1 MADEEIPVLI
11 VGGSLVGLTTAMLL
25 GHHGVPS
32 LSVERH
38 AGTAIHPRAGHFQLR
53 TMEVIRQMGL
63 EERVRAKSLETYS
76 PTGGIIAVES
86 LAGRELATYVQELNE
101 GVEGF
106 SPTVRV
112 FINQDAL
119 EPLLRERALE
129 LGATVRNR
137 TEAVAVEQDDD
148 GATVTLRD
156 LDSGDER
163 KVRARYVVAAD
174 GNRSPM
180 RARLGIGM
188 RGHAELS
195 RSITIYFR
203 ADCAELL
210 RDRNQGVIY
219 VHNPELRGFFRIDRS
234 GGNGFLVINTV
245 GDDVTQDSAVD
256 VQSGLT
262 EERALALLRTAIGTD
277 MPMEIVDVAN
287 WRAEATCAERLRE
300 GRVFLAGDAA
310 HVVPP
315 NGGFGGNTGIQD
327 AHNLAW
333 KLAAV
338 VKGEAGPALLDT
350 YEAERL
356 PLCELTVQQAYTRYA
371 TRVVPE
377 RGTDG
382 VQPPV
387 PDIELEIGLVMR
399 SRGDPARG
407 GRRRSPA
414 PGPGRPRRSAG
425 NPRAASRARR
435 RPLHPRP
442 LRLAVRRAAP
452 RGRWRR
458 RLGAARGRV
467 ARHRCRAVR
476 RDLWPLGRRGD
487 AGAPRRRDRLAL
499 ARAGRPPRDRA
510 CGRDGARAGR
520 HRRPARF
527 GVGAGRTAHAH
538 RSHGPERPRDA
549 GGAHDDRGGRPDG
562 GRARV
567 RLRSG
572 ATTTLRSPA
581 RVTAAERSR
590 HTRRPTASSG
600 GRTSTSR

>member
-1 MADEEIPVLI
+1 MTEEEIPVLI

-63 EERVRAKSLETYS
+63 EDRVRAKSLETYS

-137 TEAVAVEQDDD
+137 TEAVAVDQDDD

-163 KVRARYVVAAD
+163 KVRTRYVVAAD

-180 RARLGIGM
+180 RARLGVGM

-245 GDDVTQDSAVD
+245 GADVTQDSAVD

-338 VKGEAGPALLDT
+338 VKGEAGPELLDS

-399 SRGDPARG
+399 SAAIQREEDDDGALHLAPA
-407 GRRRSPA
+407 A
-414 PGPGRPRRSAG
+414 LDGRPGTRAPHLVLTDGRST
-425 NPRAASRARR
+425 
-435 RPLHPRP
+435 L
-442 LRLAVRRAAP
+442 
-452 RGRWRR
+452 
-458 RLGAARGRV
+458 
-467 ARHRCRAVR
+467 
-476 RDLWPLGRRGD
+476 DLFGSQCVVL
-487 AGAPRRRDRLAL
+487 
-499 ARAGRPPRDRA
+499 
-510 CGRDGARAGR
+510 
-520 HRRPARF
+520 RPAGD
-527 GVGAGRTAHAH
+527 GVDDWAPPGTA
-538 RSHGPERPRDA
+538 SHVIDAEPFAETYGLAA
-549 GGAHDDRGGRPDG
+549 GGATLVRPDG
-562 GRARV
+562 VIAWRSRGPVDRPAIARAV
-567 RLRSG
+567 ATALALDADGAHEAAGG
-572 ATTTLRSPA
+572 ATTSQA
-581 RVTAAERSR
+581 ASTAA
-590 HTRRPTASSG
+590 
-600 GRTSTSR
+600 

>member
-1 MADEEIPVLI
+1 M
-11 VGGSLVGLTTAMLL
+11 
-25 GHHGVPS
+25 
-32 LSVERH
+32 
-38 AGTAIHPRAGHFQLR
+38 
-53 TMEVIRQMGL
+53 
-63 EERVRAKSLETYS
+63 RAKSLETYS

-188 RGHAELS
+188 RGHGELS

-203 ADCAELL
+203 ADCAPLL

-219 VHNPELRGFFRIDRS
+219 VHNPELRGFFRIDRT

-245 GDDVTQDSAVD
+245 GDGRDA
-256 VQSGLT
+256 GLGGRRPVGT
-262 EERALALLRTAIGTD
+262 DRGARAALLRTAIGTD

-382 VQPPV
+382 VQPPI
-387 PDIELEIGLVMR
+387 PDIELEIGRVMR
-399 SRGDPARG
+399 SAAIQREEDDDGALHLPA
-407 GRRRSPA
+407 GRARRP
-414 PGPGRPRRSAG
+414 AG
-425 NPRAASRARR
+425 NPRAARRARR
-435 RPLHPRP
+435 RPLDPRP
-442 LRLAVRRAAP
+442 LRLAARRAAP
-452 RGRWRR
+452 RGRRRR
-458 RLGAARGRV
+458 RLGAARRRV

-476 RDLWPLGRRGD
+476 RDLRPLARRRD
-487 AGAPRRRDRLAL
+487 AGAPRRRGRLAL
-499 ARAGRPPRDRA
+499 RGRVRPRRAGGCA
-510 CGRDGARAGR
+510 GRDPRAGAT
-520 HRRPARF
+520 RRLAWW
-527 GVGAGRTAHAH
+527 
-538 RSHGPERPRDA
+538 
-549 GGAHDDRGGRPDG
+549 
-562 GRARV
+562 
-567 RLRSG
+567 RLRSRSGSCALMG
-572 ATTTLRSPA
+572 AA
-581 RVTAAERSR
+581 SR
-590 HTRRPTASSG
+590 MR
-600 GRTSTSR
+600 

>member
-1 MADEEIPVLI
+1 MADDEIPVLI

-63 EERVRAKSLETYS
+63 EERVRTKSLETYS
-76 PTGGIIAVES
+76 ATGGIIAVES
-86 LAGRELATYVQELNE
+86 LAGRELATYVKELNE

-119 EPLLRERALE
+119 EPILRERALE

-137 TEAVAVEQDDD
+137 TEAAALEQDDD
-148 GATVTLRD
+148 GVTVTLRH
-156 LDSGDER
+156 LDTGDESQ
-163 KVRARYVVAAD
+163 VRARHVVAAD

-188 RGHAELS
+188 RGHEELS

-203 ADCAELL
+203 ADCSELL

-219 VHNPELRGFFRIDRS
+219 VHNPKLRGFFRLDRS
-234 GGNGFLVINTV
+234 GGTGFLVINTV
-245 GDDVTQDSAVD
+245 GEDITQDSAVD

-262 EERALALLRTAIGTD
+262 EDRALEYLRTAIGTD
-277 MPMEIVDVAN
+277 MPMELVDVAN
-287 WRAEATCAERLRE
+287 WRAEATCAERLRD

-315 NGGFGGNTGIQD
+315 NGGFGGNMGIQD
-327 AHNLAW
+327 ALNLAW

-338 VKGEAGPALLDT
+338 VKGEAGPALLDS

-356 PLCELTVQQAYTRYA
+356 PLCELNVQQAYTRYA

-399 SRGDPARG
+399 SGVIMSEDDDGALHLAPA
-407 GRRRSPA
+407 A
-414 PGPGRPRRSAG
+414 LDGRPGTRAPHVVLGEDRSTLDLFG
-425 NPRAASRARR
+425 SQFVVLRAAGDGADDW
-435 RPLHPRP
+435 
-442 LRLAVRRAAP
+442 AP
-452 RGRWRR
+452 P
-458 RLGAARGRV
+458 GAASHV
-467 ARHRCRAVR
+467 I
-476 RDLWPLGRRGD
+476 D
-487 AGAPRRRDRLAL
+487 ADPFAESYGL
-499 ARAGRPPRDRA
+499 
-510 CGRDGARAGR
+510 
-520 HRRPARF
+520 
-527 GVGAGRTAHAH
+527 
-538 RSHGPERPRDA
+538 DA
-549 GGAHDDRGGRPDG
+549 GGATLVRPDG
-562 GRARV
+562 VVAW
-567 RLRSG
+567 
-572 ATTTLRSPA
+572 
-581 RVTAAERSR
+581 RSR
-590 HTRRPTASSG
+590 GPADRDEITRALATALAQG
-600 GRTSTSR
+600 

>member
-1 MADEEIPVLI
+1 MTDEEIPVLI

-119 EPLLRERALE
+119 EPILRERALE

-137 TEAVAVEQDDD
+137 TEAVALDQDDD

-163 KVRARYVVAAD
+163 RVRTRYVVAAD

-188 RGHAELS
+188 RGHPELS

-245 GDDVTQDSAVD
+245 GADVTQDSAVD

-277 MPMEIVDVAN
+277 MPMELVDVAN

-315 NGGFGGNTGIQD
+315 NGGFGGNTGVQD
-327 AHNLAW
+327 ALNLAW

-338 VKGEAGPALLDT
+338 VKGEAGPALLDS

-377 RGTDG
+377 RGTEG
-382 VQPPV
+382 VQPPI

-399 SRGDPARG
+399 SAAILSEEDDDGALHLAPAALG
-407 GRRRSPA
+407 GRPGTRAPHVVLSDGRSTLDLFGSGFVVLRPA
-414 PGPGRPRRSAG
+414 GDGVDDWAPPGAASHVIDAPAFAEDYGLSAG
-425 NPRAASRARR
+425 GATLVRPDGVIAWRSRG
-435 RPLHPRP
+435 P
-442 LRLAVRRAAP
+442 
-452 RGRWRR
+452 
-458 RLGAARGRV
+458 
-467 ARHRCRAVR
+467 
-476 RDLWPLGRRGD
+476 
-487 AGAPRRRDRLAL
+487 
-499 ARAGRPPRDRA
+499 AGRPA
-510 CGRDGARAGR
+510 IARAL
-520 HRRPARF
+520 A
-527 GVGAGRTAHAH
+527 TALALDE
-538 RSHGPERPRDA
+538 SGGPEAAA
-549 GGAHDDRGGRPDG
+549 GG
-562 GRARV
+562 
-567 RLRSG
+567 S
-572 ATTTLRSPA
+572 TTGHA
-581 RVTAAERSR
+581 
-590 HTRRPTASSG
+590 ASS
-600 GRTSTSR
+600 TA

>member
-1 MADEEIPVLI
+1 MTEDEIPVLI

-32 LSVERH
+32 LSVGRH

-63 EERVRAKSLETYS
+63 EEQVRTKSLETYS

-86 LAGRELATYVQELNE
+86 LAGRELATYVRELNE

-129 LGATVRNR
+129 VGATVANR
-137 TEAVAVEQDDD
+137 TEAVAVDQDDD

-156 LDSGDER
+156 LDSGDDR
-163 KVRARYVVAAD
+163 QVRARYVLAAD

-219 VHNPELRGFFRIDRS
+219 VHNPQLRGFFRIDRT

-277 MPMEIVDVAN
+277 MPMDIVDVAN

-315 NGGFGGNTGIQD
+315 NGGFGGNTGVQD
-327 AHNLAW
+327 ALNLAW

-338 VKGEAGPALLDT
+338 VKGEAGPPPLDS
-350 YEAERL
+350 YGAEPL
-356 PLCELTVQQAYTRYA
+356 PLCELTVEQAYTRYA

-377 RGTDG
+377 RGTEG

-387 PDIELEIGLVMR
+387 PDINLEIGLVMR
-399 SRGDPARG
+399 SSAIQREEDDDGALHL
-407 GRRRSPA
+407 SPA
-414 PGPGRPRRSAG
+414 ELDGRPGTRAPHVELADGRSTLDLFG
-425 NPRAASRARR
+425 SEFVLLRAAGEGVDDWA
-435 RPLHPRP
+435 PPG
-442 LRLAVRRAAP
+442 VAAHVVEGEP
-452 RGRWRR
+452 F
-458 RLGAARGRV
+458 AA
-467 ARHRCRAVR
+467 A
-476 RDLWPLGRRGD
+476 
-487 AGAPRRRDRLAL
+487 
-499 ARAGRPPRDRA
+499 
-510 CGRDGARAGR
+510 
-520 HRRPARF
+520 F
-527 GVGAGRTAHAH
+527 GL
-538 RSHGPERPRDA
+538 SA
-549 GGAHDDRGGRPDG
+549 GGATLVRPDG
-562 GRARV
+562 VIAWRSRGPAERADVERALATALAQDARPGRA
-567 RLRSG
+567 S
-572 ATTTLRSPA
+572 APA
-581 RVTAAERSR
+581 
-590 HTRRPTASSG
+590 
-600 GRTSTSR
+600 